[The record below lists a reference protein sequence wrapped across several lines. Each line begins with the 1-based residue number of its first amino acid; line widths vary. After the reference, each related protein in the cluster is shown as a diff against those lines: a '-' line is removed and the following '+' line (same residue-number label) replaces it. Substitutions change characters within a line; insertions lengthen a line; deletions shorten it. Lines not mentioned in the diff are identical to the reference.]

1 MMTPEQNPF
10 YTGSLCGQPFFCHS
24 VEERLEM
31 VEEFTV
37 QQCRTALGVQGLQ
50 PVVAEAITARLAEL
64 TEGVAQ

>member
-31 VEEFTV
+31 VEEFTA
-37 QQCRTALGVQGLQ
+37 QQCRTALDIHGLQ
-50 PVVAEAITARLAEL
+50 PAVDDAIRCRLKTLEA
-64 TEGVAQ
+64 GND